1 MRELWDD
8 PVGVW
13 ALLELWALLCWAKPW
28 QGLCG
33 ASCVVPVPL
42 GLWGCCEGSRD
53 TQSTAGHATGPAV
66 GVWGQPRL
74 PCAHSSALV
83 WSTQWPGQ
91 AGGSGQGPPWDQQSQ
106 IISSVCP
113 WRRCRQLPSP
123 HSTHFMLWGGQRGK
137 SVCEEGL
144 GAEMLLPS
152 LQLSGCAPRR
162 LWLLGELCSF
172 SVRFPACSRF
182 FPPSVSLFN
191 TSFVWPWPW
200 LVLAGSQHSSGRA
213 RLPSP
218 LLSQGHKATLQRWE
232 LSSAPLN
239 CCVSEGN

>member
-53 TQSTAGHATGPAV
+53 TQSTAGHTSGPAV

-123 HSTHFMLWGGQRGK
+123 HSARFMLWGGQRGK
-137 SVCEEGL
+137 SVREEGL

-152 LQLSGCAPRR
+152 LQVSGCAPRR

-182 FPPSVSLFN
+182 FSPHPFLCLTPRLCGLGPGWWLLGPS
-191 TSFVWPWPW
+191 TA
-200 LVLAGSQHSSGRA
+200 LAGHGF
-213 RLPSP
+213 P
-218 LLSQGHKATLQRWE
+218 LLCFPEATRQRFKGG
-232 LSSAPLN
+232 SSHLHL
-239 CCVSEGN
+239 